1 MPTYIK
7 VKVNPGAR
15 KEIIKKKSSDSY
27 LISVKEKAEN
37 NMANKRVCEVVA
49 SLCEVPLKN
58 VKIISGHHKSSKLL
72 LINN

>member
-1 MPTYIK
+1 MSTYIK
-7 VKVNPGAR
+7 VKVKPGSR
-15 KEIIKKKSSDSY
+15 KETINKKGSDSY
-27 LISVKEKAEN
+27 LISVKEKAED
-37 NMANKRVCEVVA
+37 NMANRRVCEVVA